1 MKKILLI
8 LYLITGVMVVSCTDM
23 MPVRQDVNE
32 VGMSVGPLV
41 FDDIN
46 FKLTKSQFDFDG
58 SNFTFKW
65 NATDTVGIFPN
76 AGSQAFFSMSSFA
89 GSSEAKFEGG
99 GWALKGDGAH
109 SYAAYAPFKFENK
122 NLQKVPFDY
131 RHQHFDGNDV
141 FGNVANYQFLGA
153 VLQTP
158 ADGVLNYM
166 FKRLEC
172 FVWFQFK
179 LPENYVKEFE
189 SFTFKISDGTP
200 IVVSTFV
207 DFTKEEVEVSPDD
220 TQTSYTIP
228 LNGVDNLDGGDTI
241 DIYMMLPPQDF
252 TGKKILVAVK
262 SIDGDTC
269 RAEIDGKNN
278 RMDKGRQYT
287 ATLTSDF
294 GSLVEGFEGKNGQW

>member
-1 MKKILLI
+1 MKKIVLI
-8 LYLITGVMVVSCTDM
+8 LSLFTGILGTSCTDM
-23 MPVRQDVNE
+23 MPIRQDVNE

-41 FDDIN
+41 FDNAN

-65 NATDTVGIFPN
+65 NTSDTVGIFPN
-76 AGSQAFFSMSSFA
+76 AGSQAFFSMSAFV

-109 SYAAYAPFKFENK
+109 SYAAYAPFKFDNRDLK
-122 NLQKVPFDY
+122 KVPFDY
-131 RHQHFDGNDV
+131 RHQRFDAHDV
-141 FGNVANYQFLGA
+141 FGNVAKYQFLGA
-153 VLQTP
+153 VLQKP
-158 ADGVLNYM
+158 NNGALNYL

-179 LPENYVKEFE
+179 LPQNYVKEFE
-189 SFTFKISDGTP
+189 SFTFKLSDGSP

-207 DFTKEEVEVSPDD
+207 DFTKEEIEVSPDE

-228 LNGVDNLDGGDTI
+228 LNGVNNLDGEDTI
-241 DIYMMLPPQDF
+241 NIYMMLPPQDF

-269 RAEIDGKNN
+269 RAEIEGKNN
-278 RMDKGRQYT
+278 RIDKGRQYT

-294 GSLVEGFEGKNGQW
+294 GSLVEGFGGKDGQW